1 MKTSWVR
8 NIIILLVSILI
19 ASVLFFAVVS
29 LAYSKV
35 YQQVILNNNNN
46 AASRWTSSIDTRLNT
61 IYEHVYDLTVTLYRN
76 TPINEGSLPADYQI
90 TQTLQ
95 DSMNNKMMAS
105 SDITCMFILD
115 AESGMFLF
123 VGNPTLSQ
131 VTATNLKLYTK
142 SYCLEANSPLNAR
155 KWDLLNLLEHGYY
168 YKAIKMGKYIIGAM
182 SDCTYYIPD
191 SMYSSGAENATTF
204 IRGNEQVVLC
214 KGENDLD
221 YLIDPDRT
229 DDYFYGEYAIST
241 TEQQSA
247 LASTVYI
254 TKPQGFS
261 TPWKL
266 ASLFLIVDS
275 ALCVLMVVMLIA
287 SLNNNVRRPVKELV
301 KANQELAKGNL
312 DFKLNPEQAG
322 SDEFEELYS
331 SFNDMSSKID
341 QLTIESYDLKLKR
354 EENRLKMLR
363 AQMKP
368 HTFLNGITTI
378 SNMTYTSKP
387 EEIREYIASFARFTR
402 YMLNK
407 SNDWTTV
414 REELQNIDSY
424 VKMQKIRFPNSIEI
438 SYECDE
444 DIMDEKVPYLV
455 LFSLVE
461 NSFKHAMT
469 LVNTMYI
476 RISGSYYEE
485 EGFKG
490 IKLIEEDNG
499 SGFSENAL
507 EKLAE
512 PERDDLFTKEH
523 LGLTNVRYSLNMIYN
538 RDDLLRLSN
547 KEEGGARI
555 ELLIPSQEKENE
567 TAGM

>member
-29 LAYSKV
+29 LAYSRV

-61 IYEHVYDLTVTLYRN
+61 IYEHVYDLTVTIYRN

-105 SDITCMFILD
+105 NDITCLFILD
-115 AESGMFLF
+115 SESDLFLY
-123 VGNPTLSQ
+123 VSNPNLSQ
-131 VTATNLKLYTK
+131 QMAYNLKLYTK
-142 SYCLEANSPLNAR
+142 SYCLESNSPLNAR
-155 KWDLLNLLEHGYY
+155 KWDLLNLLERGYY

-182 SDCTYYIPD
+182 SDCSYYTP
-191 SMYSSGAENATTF
+191 ENMPSNNNESTTTF
-204 IRGNEQVVLC
+204 IKGDQRMVLC

-247 LASTVYI
+247 LAYTVYI

-275 ALCVLMVVMLIA
+275 ALCVLMVVLLIA
-287 SLNNNVRRPVKELV
+287 SMNKYVRRPVKELV
-301 KANQELAKGNL
+301 EANQELSKGNL
-312 DFKLNPEQAG
+312 DYKLDPEEAG
-322 SDEFEELYS
+322 SAEFEELYT

-407 SNDWTTV
+407 
-414 REELQNIDSY
+414 
-424 VKMQKIRFPNSIEI
+424 
-438 SYECDE
+438 
-444 DIMDEKVPYLV
+444 
-455 LFSLVE
+455 
-461 NSFKHAMT
+461 
-469 LVNTMYI
+469 
-476 RISGSYYEE
+476 
-485 EGFKG
+485 
-490 IKLIEEDNG
+490 
-499 SGFSENAL
+499 
-507 EKLAE
+507 
-512 PERDDLFTKEH
+512 
-523 LGLTNVRYSLNMIYN
+523 
-538 RDDLLRLSN
+538 
-547 KEEGGARI
+547 
-555 ELLIPSQEKENE
+555 
-567 TAGM
+567 